1 MNLSMAVSMF
11 FYAAVFAALGFGWG
25 QWWAER
31 RIRRDKRALEAGRLL
46 VSLPSHQEDAAMTLR
61 VLARLV
67 DRYEARRARH
77 CVGDGPT
84 SKQGLD
90 AATEKHIL

>member
-11 FYAAVFAALGFGWG
+11 FYAAVFVALGFGWG

-46 VSLPSHQEDAAMTLR
+46 VSLPAHPEDAAMTLR
-61 VLARLV
+61 VMSRFV
-67 DRYEARRARH
+67 KRYEDRRARH
-77 CVGDGPT
+77 CVGE
-84 SKQGLD
+84 
-90 AATEKHIL
+90 A